1 MIKKAMMA
9 TAGAAMLAGVMFGT
23 ESVSYFTTSANW
35 LRDSVKQSVPLEFE
49 IERARNMVKDL
60 SSDIEQSM
68 HTIAKE
74 EVEVEKLTKQI
85 QQLQETQTG
94 ERLGLTR
101 LQNELSSNKQSF
113 EFGGK
118 VFTVSQVKADLSNR
132 FERFKTNDA
141 TLASL
146 AEIQQARQKSLE
158 AARQKLEGM
167 LASKRKLEV
176 DVQNCE
182 ARLNMLAAAQT
193 TSEVSLDD
201 SRLSRARSLISDVQ
215 TRLSVATK
223 QLEATSRLQ
232 SDIPLDKTSDEN
244 VVDQVTEYLRSQQ
257 PASAAVAQQ

>member
-1 MIKKAMMA
+1 MIKKTIMA
-9 TAGAAMLAGVMFGT
+9 TAGAAMLAGVLFGT

-35 LRDSVKQSVPLEFE
+35 VRDSVKQSVPLEFE

-60 SSDIEQSM
+60 SSDIQQSM
-68 HTIAKE
+68 HTIATE
-74 EVEVEKLTKQI
+74 EVEVERLTKQI
-85 QQLQETQTG
+85 KQLQETQAND
-94 ERLGLTR
+94 RLGVLK

-118 VFTVSQVKADLSNR
+118 TFTVSQVKADLSNR

-141 TLASL
+141 TLESL
-146 AEIQQARQKSLE
+146 ADIHSARQKSLD

-167 LASKRKLEV
+167 LAAKRKLEV

-193 TSEVSLDD
+193 TSEVTLDD
-201 SRLSRARSLISDVQ
+201 SRLSRAKNLIADVQ

-223 QLEATSRLQ
+223 QLEASSRLQ
-232 SDIPLDKTSDEN
+232 SDIPLDKPAEEN
-244 VVDQVTEYLRSQQ
+244 VVDQVTEYFRSQQ
-257 PASAAVAQQ
+257 TPAANVAQQ